1 MAFSGGLYAFAT
13 AYLLL
18 PAASCAGGGSTVV
31 DTDSLV
37 NMVAGLPESVKIGAK
52 FLVAWPFTYH
62 AVNGVKQLAW
72 DQVIGMRDKKMIRQ
86 VARGVAGVSFVGALV
101 LAVL

>member
-13 AYLLL
+13 AYLLF
-18 PAASCAGGGSTVV
+18 PAGTV

-37 NMVAGLPESVKIGAK
+37 NTVQALPESVKTATK

-72 DQVIGMRDKKMIRQ
+72 DQVIGMRDKKMIRL
-86 VARGVAGVSFVGALV
+86 VARGVAGVSFAGALV